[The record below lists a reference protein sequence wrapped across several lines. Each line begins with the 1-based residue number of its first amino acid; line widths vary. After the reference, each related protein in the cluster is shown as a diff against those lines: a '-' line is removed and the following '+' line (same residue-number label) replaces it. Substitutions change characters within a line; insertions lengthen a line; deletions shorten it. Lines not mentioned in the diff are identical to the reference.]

1 MPLKQNKTLKPQTM
15 KKKLEKRANQ
25 LFNELVKSGIYTS
38 YKSILETMYE
48 TASEKKN
55 YKEAHYIN
63 ELIAEEINS

>member
-1 MPLKQNKTLKPQTM
+1 M

-48 TASEKKN
+48 TALEKKN
-55 YKEAHYIN
+55 YTEAHHIN